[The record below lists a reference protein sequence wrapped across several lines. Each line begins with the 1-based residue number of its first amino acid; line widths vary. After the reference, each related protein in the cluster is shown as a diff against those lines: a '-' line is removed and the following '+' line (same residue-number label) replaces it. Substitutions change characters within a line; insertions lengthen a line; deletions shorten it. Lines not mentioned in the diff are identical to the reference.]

1 MRSERLSLR
10 SQIRSALCQRL
21 YRRGEW
27 AKFRDEIGTFEG
39 LIVDVETTG
48 RLVIETREGALR
60 KFAFKEVAY
69 VI

>member
-1 MRSERLSLR
+1 LE
-10 SQIRSALCQRL
+10 QQDFFAIHTAYCQRL
-21 YRRGEW
+21 YRRGKW

-39 LIVDVETTG
+39 RIVDVEATG